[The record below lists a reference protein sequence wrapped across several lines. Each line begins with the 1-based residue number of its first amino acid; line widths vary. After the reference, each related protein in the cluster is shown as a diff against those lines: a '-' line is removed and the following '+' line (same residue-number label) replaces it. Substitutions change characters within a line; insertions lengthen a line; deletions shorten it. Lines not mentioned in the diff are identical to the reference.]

1 MSSAPA
7 SIRLSRATK
16 AVVSMAAMAA
26 MLLLAGSASQQMPR
40 DIGFRAAAPALSAAS
55 GHLSPDRKCAP
66 VCAAALL

>member
-16 AVVSMAAMAA
+16 AVVSVAA

-40 DIGFRAAAPALSAAS
+40 DIGLRAAAPALSAAS
-55 GHLSPDRKCAP
+55 GHVSPDRKCAP
-66 VCAAALL
+66 VCAAAFL